1 MSALPMALAN
11 PKAPYPKPAPP
22 KPDLSIFK
30 DGDQKLSE
38 ENYPRAFIMYQEKLA
53 CLKRIYGQDTSTYLE
68 LLLAKIDSLL
78 LTSKKLFDDLKYQQ
92 STVILNKSK
101 NLIKIHGSSEFVQR
115 KIEIL
120 NQLSCNLRRTGRL
133 NTVVDT

>member
-1 MSALPMALAN
+1 
-11 PKAPYPKPAPP
+11 
-22 KPDLSIFK
+22 
-30 DGDQKLSE
+30 
-38 ENYPRAFIMYQEKLA
+38 MYQEKLA
-53 CLKRIYGQDTSTYLE
+53 CLKRIYGQDISTYLE
-68 LLLAKIDSLL
+68 ILLAKIDSLL

>member
-1 MSALPMALAN
+1 MSVQPIALAN
-11 PKAPYPKPAPP
+11 PKAPHPKPPSS
-22 KPDLSIFK
+22 KPDLSMFR

-68 LLLAKIDSLL
+68 FLLAKIDSLL
-78 LTSKKLFDDLKYQQ
+78 LKSKKLFDDLKYQQ
-92 STVILNKSK
+92 STIILNKSK